1 MNQPKPMIDSDVL
14 IVGGGPAGSTCAK
27 TLRER
32 GLHVRVL
39 DQARFP
45 RDKVCAG
52 WITPEVVE
60 TLGLD
65 LDDYAR
71 ARTLQPFRGFRTG
84 AIDHREVATDY
95 GAVVSYGIRRCEFDE
110 YLLRRARVDVHESVR
125 VEAIARE
132 HGQWV
137 VNGTFRAPVLVGA
150 GGHFCPVSRVVNGG
164 GPAPLPPEADRGLV
178 FAQEVEFEMTG
189 EQRRACPVVG
199 ELPALYFCPDR
210 LGYGWVVRKG
220 DVLNVG
226 FGRVGERTLSRHVS
240 AFQEFLARRALVP
253 PDVPRRWHGHAYRLW
268 EVPGRRCAGDGVV
281 LVGDAAG
288 LAYPVSGEGILPA
301 VESGRFAAETI
312 LEARTKASP
321 QDLSRYASRLRERF
335 GVPKPA
341 SEASWGLPGPLVERV
356 SVALLG
362 SRWFAR
368 HVLLGRWFLHGRPL
382 GHDRRHRAAA

>member
-1 MNQPKPMIDSDVL
+1 MIDSDVL

-27 TLRER
+27 TLREA

-60 TLGLD
+60 ALALD

-71 ARTLQPFRGFRTG
+71 TRTLQPFCGFRTG
-84 AIDHREVATDY
+84 AIGHPEVTTDY

-110 YLLRRARVDVHESVR
+110 YLLRRAWVDVHEGVR
-125 VEAIARE
+125 VEVVARE

-150 GGHFCPVSRVVNGG
+150 GGHFCPVSRVLNGG
-164 GPAPLPPEADRGLV
+164 GPAPAPPEADRGLV
-178 FAQEVEFEMTG
+178 LAQELECEMTG
-189 EQRRACPVVG
+189 QQRRACSVVG
-199 ELPALYFCPDR
+199 ELPVLYFCPDR
-210 LGYGWVVRKG
+210 RGYGWVVRKG

-226 FGRVGERTLSRHVS
+226 FGRVGERHLSRHVA
-240 AFQEFLARRALVP
+240 AFLEFLGRRALVP

-268 EVPGRRCAGDGVV
+268 EVPGRTVTGDGVV

-301 VESGRFAAETI
+301 VESGRLAAEAI
-312 LEARTKASP
+312 LEARATAAAH
-321 QDLSRYASRLRERF
+321 DLSPYASSLRARF
-335 GVPKPA
+335 GVPRPA
-341 SEASWGLPGPLVERV
+341 GAASWGLPAPLLERV

-362 SRWFAR
+362 SRWFAQ

-382 GHDRRHRAAA
+382 GHGRRHHAAA